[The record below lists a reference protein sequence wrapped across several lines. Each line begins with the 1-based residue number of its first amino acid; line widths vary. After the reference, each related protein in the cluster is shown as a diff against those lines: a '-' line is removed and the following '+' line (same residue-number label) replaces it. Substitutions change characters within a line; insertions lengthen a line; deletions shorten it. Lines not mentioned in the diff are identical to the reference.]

1 MVRASCTINKV
12 YNKFITVL
20 GLVVCFKLHILYF
33 VICTVVVVD
42 ESFDIALLLIF
53 KRKRNIVLLDY
64 CNCIEC

>member
-12 YNKFITVL
+12 YNKFITVI
-20 GLVVCFKLHILYF
+20 GLVVCFKLHIVF
-33 VICTVVVVD
+33 CTVVVVD
-42 ESFDIALLLIF
+42 ESFDIALLIIF